1 MDKVARQRIP
11 VILGPT
17 ASGKTALSLELAGA
31 LDAEIISADSRQI
44 YRELDIGTAKPSKH
58 ELERVRHHF
67 IDERWVYEPYD
78 AGTFTEEATER
89 IASIVQRKKRV
100 VVVGGSTL
108 YLQGLLKGFSVL
120 PKADVAIRQRL
131 EEALAQC
138 GGEVLYQRL
147 LQLDPEQAATLD
159 PTKTQRLIR
168 SLEVIE
174 VSGETMSALKRKRS
188 FSPAFDFTVFGLD
201 LPREILY
208 ERINRRTDEM
218 MENGFLEEARYLFN
232 KYQELLLKQKIN
244 AFETVGYKELFAC
257 LRGELPLD
265 RAVMLIKQHT
275 RNYAKRQLTFFRNQ
289 FDVEWIKAPLGKED
303 ISLLAQEIAG
313 SV

>member
-1 MDKVARQRIP
+1 MEKANRHRIP

-17 ASGKTALSLELAGA
+17 ASGKTALSLELASA

-44 YRELDIGTAKPSKH
+44 YRELDIGTAKPSKT
-58 ELERVRHHF
+58 ELERIRHHF
-67 IDERWVYEPYD
+67 IDERWVYEPFD

-89 IASIVQRKKRV
+89 IHSILSQKKRV

-120 PKADVAIRQRL
+120 PKGDPAIRAQL
-131 EEALAQC
+131 ERELDQFGGEAL
-138 GGEVLYQRL
+138 YKRL
-147 LQLDPEQAATLD
+147 HEIDPEQAATLD

-174 VSGETMSALKRKRS
+174 ITGQTMSELKRKS
-188 FSPAFDFTVFGLD
+188 AYTQPFDFKVFGLD

-208 ERINRRTDEM
+208 ERINLRTDEM
-218 MENGFLEEARYLFN
+218 MADGFLEEARYLFD
-232 KYQELLLKQKIN
+232 KYQELLVREKIN
-244 AFETVGYKELFAC
+244 AFETVGYKELFAY
-257 LRGELPLD
+257 LRHELPFES
-265 RAVMLIKQHT
+265 AVSLIKQHT

-289 FDVEWIKAPLGKED
+289 FSVNWIKGPLSKEK
-303 ISLLAQEIAG
+303 IPLVVEEIFRDE
-313 SV
+313 